1 MKNITS
7 YKELILKEYCFNEID
22 NIFLLKQKEEKSNN
36 DLYSETADK
45 IKIIRALRDNGAQF
59 KELES
64 GDIKIY

>member
-22 NIFLLKQKEEKSNN
+22 NIFL
-36 DLYSETADK
+36 YSETADK
-45 IKIIRALRDNGAQF
+45 IKIIRALRDNGVQF